1 MDESAGVFQSALSDP
16 VPPTH
21 ASVQA
26 YGGLRRIDQ
35 TQHRVL
41 SPEMSNA
48 RGGKS
53 PGRGDGHGFRTFLAA
68 PQLWGVRLVACYL
81 YTPPEPQRRA
91 VESSFYKV
99 R

>member
-1 MDESAGVFQSALSDP
+1 MRAAAVFQSALRDP
-16 VPPTH
+16 VPLTH

-41 SPEMSNA
+41 SPQMSNA
-48 RGGKS
+48 RGGNS
-53 PGRGDGHGFRTFLAA
+53 PGCGDGHGFRTFLAV
-68 PQLWGVRLVACYL
+68 PQLWGIRLVARYL